1 MARKYYELAADQ
13 GDEIAQYNLGT
24 YYFFGFGVDQDY
36 SEALRLFR
44 LAAEQGYANGIFAV
58 GECYYLG
65 TGVDKDPET
74 AAEWYQKA
82 LDAGFEPRDE
92 EEAEHLKE
100 LIPDRDSV
108 VTEGSVTEAEDPTA

>member
-1 MARKYYELAADQ
+1 M
-13 GDEIAQYNLGT
+13 
-24 YYFFGFGVDQDY
+24 
-36 SEALRLFR
+36 FR

-100 LIPDRDSV
+100 LIPDWEPV
-108 VTEGSVTEAEDPTA
+108 LTEGFGTEAEGPTA